1 MLDEV
6 KKMATILSVFRRSWR
21 LIFTVLVPLALSP
34 LLTDYN
40 NKAYLCC
47 YVLLVMALFWMFEP
61 INLYITSLIPVALFP
76 LFGIASTDEVCFNY
90 MKGTVMMF
98 IGGLIMGIALEHSN
112 LHRRLALKIIIFFG
126 SSYKNLMIGIMLA
139 TFFQSMWINNTAT
152 TAMMIPIVDSILEEM
167 NNANENKRQS
177 NIPNNSL
184 ELKNKVKE
192 GDVESQSDCST
203 FDDDQV
209 KKEKHEAKIVR
220 KAMLLSIVYA
230 ANIGGTASLTGTGT
244 NLVLQE
250 VFLIEFPQSTALNF
264 TTWFAYAFPS
274 ALLTIFASWL
284 YLCIKYIFMM
294 FFQTVTQLNTFVV
307 TNLLKQPKLSENQRS
322 HEIGVLVHFI
332 VLVLLWFFRYPGWAN
347 MITDNK
353 HQIKDATPAILVAI
367 SMFIFPANFH
377 QFTDSAKTERK
388 SKSDIKRL
396 LNWKATQNGISWG
409 VVFLLGGGFALAYGI
424 QKSGLATLFA
434 KLLGKITLNP
444 SLTTVVLVVISAC
457 VTQLTSNVA
466 TANVMLP
473 VICQMAVHLQVN
485 PLLFIV
491 PVTIAISF
499 AFILPISSPS
509 NALVYE
515 HLHMSVLEMAKP
527 GIWMNII
534 AVVIQLVCVSTF
546 GRLVYTFN
554 VFPDWAK
561 PSNAT
566 VASYYIG

>member
-284 YLCIKYIFMM
+284 YLCMYFISSHDKSPETAKVIRESAVKKYKELGSM
-294 FFQTVTQLNTFVV
+294 T
-307 TNLLKQPKLSENQRS
+307 S